1 MQYAFVFNDTET
13 DDDDCIFV
21 LPVECGQF
29 LNEIPET
36 PTIEIGRLGGGGY
49 EVLKCDGPYV

>member
-36 PTIEIGRLGGGGY
+36 PTIEIGGY